1 MDNVKSALRSDEWE
15 LVLKS
20 RRLNDANR
28 DSFYACANA
37 VIDSYWK
44 NEHGGGRTAE
54 EENRIDV
61 KRHEN
66 VAVVH
71 CQAWRHVGK
80 E

>member
-1 MDNVKSALRSDEWE
+1 MTNVKSALHPEEWE

-20 RRLNDANR
+20 RRLNDAHRN
-28 DSFYACANA
+28 DFYGCANA
-37 VIDSYWK
+37 VIDAFWK
-44 NEHGGGRTAE
+44 FEHGGGCTAE

-61 KRHEN
+61 KRHGN

-71 CQAWRHVGK
+71 CQAWRHAGK

>member
-1 MDNVKSALRSDEWE
+1 MLKALY
-15 LVLKS
+15 K
-20 RRLNDANR
+20 
-28 DSFYACANA
+28 F
-37 VIDSYWK
+37 
-44 NEHGGGRTAE
+44 EHGGGRAAE

-61 KRHEN
+61 KRHGN

>member
-1 MDNVKSALRSDEWE
+1 MTNVESALHTEEWE

-20 RRLNDANR
+20 RRLNDAHRN
-28 DSFYACANA
+28 DFYGCANA
-37 VIDSYWK
+37 VIDAFWK

-71 CQAWRHVGK
+71 CQAWRHAGK